1 MTRRRSPGADAPQ
14 GDVVAPVP
22 APVEPVRSAPRGAK
36 PSARATAPWAAAWQV
51 WGCYRDA
58 LLDGERWPMRSRLE
72 IFRRGLEP
80 ERAIRGVPNVV
91 AVMMNPGGSRP
102 LSEPDPRGWCLAWP
116 DRTQHQLM
124 RLADRLAVHGV
135 RWDHL
140 RVLNLSDLRTPRSA
154 ELMAWLDR
162 LSTDRHSLFS
172 EARASECRDALGPAT
187 VPVLAAWGL
196 GARLRPW
203 ARQALQTLDG
213 RTVLGLTVDGVGY
226 RHPLPKRFD
235 LQQAWLTAA
244 EHLLVTALR
253 PTGRAAG
260 PRRPGV

>member
-1 MTRRRSPGADAPQ
+1 
-14 GDVVAPVP
+14 
-22 APVEPVRSAPRGAK
+22 
-36 PSARATAPWAAAWQV
+36 V
-51 WGCYRDA
+51 WGCYQEVP
-58 LLDGERWPMRSRLE
+58 LEGERWPMRSRLE
-72 IFRRGLEP
+72 IFRHGLEP
-80 ERAIRGVPNVV
+80 EHAIRGVPDVV

-102 LSEPDPRGWCLAWP
+102 LCEPDPRGWCVAWP

-172 EARASECRDALGPAT
+172 EVRSSERQDALGPAT

-203 ARQALQTLDG
+203 ARRALTVLEG
-213 RTVLGLTVDGVGY
+213 RTVLGLTVDRVGY
-226 RHPLPKRFD
+226 RHPLPQRFD

-244 EHLLVTALR
+244 EREVRAALR
-253 PTGRAAG
+253 LGGHAAG
-260 PRRPGV
+260 SDEP